1 MDFIHLVLSLLAVV
15 PARLKYN
22 PDYQCSMSREIHH
35 LQLKF
40 ASFLCLFL
48 NCGWTFGE
56 SNSNKSFQIFWIS
69 ETKRLVSN
77 LRLWSPILSPQIRQ
91 SEAKCWKWIFIN
103 TLKRLIPWKKK
114 RQRLV
119 SMGKKVITLALPC
132 MRETLEWNTCFDR
145 AIQRLSTKIQGCLPS
160 THSTWERQSIW
171 QSRKNN

>member
-1 MDFIHLVLSLLAVV
+1 MDFIHRVLSLLAVV

-69 ETKRLVSN
+69 ETKWLVSN
-77 LRLWSPILSPQIRQ
+77 LRLWSPILSLQIRQ
-91 SEAKCWKWIFIN
+91 SETKRWKWIFIN
-103 TLKRLIPWKKK
+103 TLKEKKAK
-114 RQRLV
+114 ARIN
-119 SMGKKVITLALPC
+119 GKKSNNTGSPMCA
-132 MRETLEWNTCFDR
+132 WNPGVEHVCSLMFWPRTSK
-145 AIQRLSTKIQGCLPS
+145 IVYQNSRLSTIHTFNMIKIIVM
-160 THSTWERQSIW
+160 TIEE
-171 QSRKNN
+171 K

>member
-77 LRLWSPILSPQIRQ
+77 LRLWSPILSLQIRQ
-91 SEAKCWKWIFIN
+91 SETKRWKWIFIN
-103 TLKRLIPWKKK
+103 TLKEKKAK
-114 RQRLV
+114 ARIN
-119 SMGKKVITLALPC
+119 GKKVITLALPC
-132 MRETLEWNTCFDR
+132 MRETLEWNTCFDLGL
-145 AIQRLSTKIQGCLPS
+145 QRFSAKILGCLPS
-160 THSTWERQSIW
+160 RHSTW
-171 QSRKNN
+171 